1 MVIRNILTNQSLGLL
16 DGVAQADDP
25 HTVFLKT
32 QNHIVTGFEA
42 EGFSVHGRNDNPA
55 TIANLCPNLTHVPFS
70 MRNGTKKSHGS
81 SNLFWQ

>member
-42 EGFSVHGRNDNPA
+42 ESFSMHGRNDNPA
-55 TIANLCPNLTHVPFS
+55 TVANFCPNLSHMPLS
-70 MRNGTKKSHGS
+70 IRNGTKKLHGS
-81 SNLFWQ
+81 SN